1 MFARSGGKWQPSM
14 IFKAGEYPD
23 KGITITAAD
32 IARLASTSST
42 IPISIGH
49 PSVDSP
55 IDGMMGVVTDIEAR
69 GEELWGTPKPAKW
82 LDELLPDE
90 VGISVW
96 LTWSPQR
103 LVDASIVSSPRVDGA
118 SLRRAIEYAFSAG
131 KGCPRKEPAMEG
143 TTTNPWE
150 KFSQF
155 LMGQLQGGRPLEA
168 APPAPAPPPNPQPVP
183 DPQFA
188 AMQAELASYRQAASE
203 ARKSEITVFSQA
215 LIEKGRIQPSQKA
228 EVDSLLLAAA
238 EADQSNVQF
247 SAKPEGGFYAQ
258 LKKLLEA
265 LPEDPK
271 GLLRS
276 GFSVIPAQTKSE
288 EEDVA
293 SAFAKVRGESK

>member
-1 MFARSGGKWQPSM
+1 M

-23 KGITITAAD
+23 KGITISAAD

-131 KGCPRKEPAMEG
+131 QGSSRKEPAMEG

-155 LMGQLQGGRPLEA
+155 LLGQLQGGRPLEA
-168 APPAPAPPPNPQPVP
+168 APPAPVPPPNPQPVP
-183 DPQFA
+183 EPQFA
-188 AMQAELASYRQAASE
+188 AMQAELASYRQAASD
-203 ARKSEITVFSQA
+203 ARRSEIAVFSQA
-215 LIEKGRIQPSQKA
+215 LVEKGRIQPAQKA
-228 EVDSLLLAAA
+228 EVDSMLLAAV

-247 SAKPEGGFYAQ
+247 SAKPEGGFFSQ
-258 LKKLLEA
+258 LKKLLES

-271 GLLRS
+271 GFLKS
-276 GFSVIPAQTKSE
+276 GFSMIPAQQKSD
-288 EEDVA
+288 EDEVSA
-293 SAFAKVRGESK
+293 AFAKARGESK